1 MTIQRRLRQFYLT
14 SATVAVLA
22 SGAKSAAAQ
31 VTPMPERL
39 EAVSSIVEREIALH
53 HVPGA
58 VVVAGNA
65 NGVFYRRAFGERLLS
80 PVATPLTADAI
91 FDLASVTK
99 VVATTTAVMQLSERG
114 LLDLDARVV
123 RYWPAFGAHGKDQIT
138 VRQLLTHMSGLRP
151 DIQSSASWSGQ
162 QQALAQI
169 IADHPI
175 SPPGTRFRYSDINF
189 IVLGELVRRV
199 SGEPLDIYTAK
210 HIFEPLGMRDTMFN
224 PGSGKRSRIV
234 PSDIQSNEL
243 RWGVVQDPTAYRMG
257 GVAGHAGLFSTADDL
272 SRFAEML
279 LGHGS
284 RGGVRILSSA
294 AVAQMT
300 QAADLPG
307 GVKRGLGWDI
317 ASDYDSGM
325 AQVFGAGSFGHTG
338 YTGTSI
344 WIDPQS
350 GVYLIILAS
359 RLYPDDHGDV
369 QPLRMDVATAVT
381 ASYRMPGVIPGI
393 DVLEG
398 DRFIQ
403 LSGMTIG
410 VLTNRT
416 GRDLAG
422 RRTIDVLARAPD
434 VHVAAIFSPEHGLN
448 DDREGKIGSG
458 TDAATGLPVYSLYG
472 AERRPDDAMLA
483 GLEAVVVDLQDAGAR
498 FYTYPATVAYLMEE
512 AAKRHIKVVILDR
525 PNPIAAAGMKGPV
538 LEPEFES
545 FTGYFALPVQHGM
558 TLGELATMFNTEKQ
572 IGADL
577 TVVPMQSY
585 HSNSWYDGTGL
596 SWINPSPN
604 LRSTTEAILYP
615 GLGLLEGTNLSVGR
629 GTDTPFEIAGAPW
642 IDANQLAGY
651 LNARSIPGVSFEAAE
666 FTPTADR
673 YSRQLC
679 GGVRIH
685 VTDRTALDAPLLGIE
700 IASAL
705 HHLYAANWTIA
716 PMRGS
721 LGSRATFEALQSDE
735 DPRVIAAG
743 WRPAIQN
750 FQTVRAKYQLY
761 QPQITTPA
769 TSHH

>member
-1 MTIQRRLRQFYLT
+1 MTVQRLLRQFYLA
-14 SATVAVLA
+14 SATVAALV
-22 SGAKSAAAQ
+22 SGAESASAQ
-31 VTPMPERL
+31 VAPVRERL

-58 VVVAGNA
+58 VVVAGNSA
-65 NGVFYRRAFGERLLS
+65 GVFYRRAFGNRLLPPQS
-80 PVATPLTADAI
+80 VPMTSDAI
-91 FDLASVTK
+91 FDLASLTK

-138 VRQLLTHMSGLRP
+138 IRQLLTHMSGLRP
-151 DIQSSASWSGQ
+151 DIQSSTSWSGRE
-162 QQALAQI
+162 QALAQI

-175 SPPGTRFRYSDINF
+175 SPPATRFRYSDINF

-199 SGEPLDIYTAK
+199 AGEPLDVYAAK

-224 PGSGKRSRIV
+224 PGADKRSRIV
-234 PSDIQSNEL
+234 PTDIQSDVL
-243 RWGVVQDPTAYRMG
+243 RWGVVQDPTAFQMG

-279 LGHGS
+279 LGRGS
-284 RGGVRILSSA
+284 RGGVHILNSA
-294 AVAQMT
+294 TVAKMT
-300 QAADLPG
+300 QARDLPG
-307 GVKRGLGWDI
+307 EIKRGLGWDI

-338 YTGTSI
+338 YTGTSL

-381 ASYRMPGVIPGI
+381 ASYRVPGVIPGI
-393 DVLEG
+393 DVLERE
-398 DRFIQ
+398 RFAQ
-403 LSGMTIG
+403 LRGMTIG
-410 VLTNRT
+410 LLTNRT
-416 GRDLAG
+416 GRDVAG
-422 RRTIDVLARAPD
+422 RRTIDVLAHASD
-434 VHVAAIFSPEHGLN
+434 VRLTSLFAPEHGLN
-448 DDREGKIGSG
+448 DDREGNIASA

-472 AERRPDDAMLA
+472 AHRRPSASMLA
-483 GLEAVVVDLQDAGAR
+483 GLDAVVVDLQDAGAR
-498 FYTYPATVAYLMEE
+498 FYTYPTTVAYLMEE

-525 PNPIAAAGMKGPV
+525 PNPIAAAGIKGPV
-538 LEPEFES
+538 LEPDFES

-558 TLGELATMFNTEKQ
+558 TLGELATMFNAEKQ

-577 TVVPMQSY
+577 TVVSMQSY
-585 HSNSWYDGTGL
+585 VPNSWYDETGL
-596 SWINPSPN
+596 SWVNPSPN
-604 LRSTTEAILYP
+604 LRSTVEAILYP

-642 IDANQLAGY
+642 IDGSELATY
-651 LNARSIPGVSFEAAE
+651 LNARSVPGVSFEAAE

-673 YSRQLC
+673 YARQLC
-679 GGVRIH
+679 GGIRIH
-685 VTDRTALDAPLLGIE
+685 ITDRNALDAPLLGIE

-705 HHLYAANWTIA
+705 HHLHPADWTMAA
-716 PMRGS
+716 MRDA
-721 LGSRATFEALQSDE
+721 LGSQASFDALQNNS
-735 DPRVIAAG
+735 DPRAIAAS
-743 WRPAIQN
+743 WRPAIEN
-750 FQTVRAKYQLY
+750 FRVVRAKYRLY
-761 QPQITTPA
+761 QPQLAVPGVA
-769 TSHH
+769 R